1 MNLGNLAAKA
11 IETGFKV
18 LEEFTQDITLLSNPV
33 ESYSRE
39 TGVNTITYTE
49 QTVKGLQTAYES
61 LEILNS
67 AGSIL
72 FTDIRMLVKGADFTG
87 DVEADWKVR
96 IGTTLYEVRS
106 PVLKNIAG
114 TSVILQL
121 RKI

>member
-1 MNLGNLAAKA
+1 
-11 IETGFKV
+11 
-18 LEEFTQDITLLSNPV
+18 
-33 ESYSRE
+33 
-39 TGVNTITYTE
+39 
-49 QTVKGLQTAYES
+49 
-61 LEILNS
+61 
-67 AGSIL
+67 
-72 FTDIRMLVKGADFTG
+72 MLVKGADFTG

>member
-49 QTVKGLQTAYES
+49 QTVKGLRTAYES